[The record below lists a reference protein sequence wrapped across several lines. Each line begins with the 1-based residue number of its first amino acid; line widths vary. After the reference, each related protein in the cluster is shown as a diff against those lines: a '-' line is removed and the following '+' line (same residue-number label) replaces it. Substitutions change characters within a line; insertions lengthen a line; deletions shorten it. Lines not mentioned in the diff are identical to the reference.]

1 MELLQILVLKE
12 YHIPKTE
19 KRSLYNSKH
28 HHKHVLTLLSVAR
41 ENEEKITYLWLAES
55 RPITAVQ
62 INTRAFA
69 IFSVI

>member
-41 ENEEKITYLWLAES
+41 ENEEKITYL
-55 RPITAVQ
+55 
-62 INTRAFA
+62 
-69 IFSVI
+69 

>member
-28 HHKHVLTLLSVAR
+28 LHKHVLTLLSVAR
-41 ENEEKITYLWLAES
+41 ENEEKITYL
-55 RPITAVQ
+55 
-62 INTRAFA
+62 
-69 IFSVI
+69 